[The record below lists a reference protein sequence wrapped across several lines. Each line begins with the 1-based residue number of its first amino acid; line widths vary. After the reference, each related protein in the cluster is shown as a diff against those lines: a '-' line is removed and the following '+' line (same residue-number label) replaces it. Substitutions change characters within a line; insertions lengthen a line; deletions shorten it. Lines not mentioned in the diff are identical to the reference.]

1 MLCYRAGEAMVEVYM
16 KEKLRDKVT
25 HLESEARMI
34 IPGIKALFGFQ
45 LVVVFNE
52 RFAKELS
59 STEQIYH
66 WAALACSALAIVL
79 TLAPAAYHRQAEEHT
94 VSTRLTRL
102 TNRWLT
108 ASLVPL
114 LLGYCIDFY
123 LLGVVILKN
132 PLANAIATGA
142 LFLAFLTMWFIYPL
156 YAKRAFAAHCAAAE
170 NPKH

>member
-1 MLCYRAGEAMVEVYM
+1 MVDVYM

-52 RFAKELS
+52 RFSKELS
-59 STEQIYH
+59 QTEQTYH
-66 WAALACSALAIVL
+66 WAALGCSALAIVL

-108 ASLVPL
+108 IALFPL

-123 LLGVVILKN
+123 LIGIMILKN
-132 PLANAIATGA
+132 PIANAMATSV
-142 LFLAFLTMWFIYPL
+142 LFLAFVSMWYIYPL
-156 YAKRAFAAHCAAAE
+156 YAKKAYQSECAAAE